1 MPTHAILTAAGLILA
16 LSACEYRQSG
26 TVVPGYGNA
35 VSQNNAVMIVDPEP
49 TSAANIT
56 IDMDGRRALLAIER
70 YRNATPVEP
79 EAPSTTEFVPVLLD
93 DTGGGGAD
101 AGQ

>member
-1 MPTHAILTAAGLILA
+1 MPIHALLMAAGLILA

-35 VSQNNAVMIVDPEP
+35 VRQNNAVMIVDPEP
-49 TSAANIT
+49 AGAANTT

-70 YRNATPVEP
+70 YRNATPIEP
-79 EAPSTTEFVPVLLD
+79 EAPDTTELVPILLD